1 MVKTVSKA
9 LIKNKNGKYLLLYR
23 GDTHPN
29 FPGHLDLPGGE
40 VESEETSRTAT
51 TREVQ
56 EETGICIYPNDFKKL
71 FVRQHKNTRHILF
84 EIVMDKTEAD
94 IPIKLSWEHKKYRWM
109 TLSELL
115 DTNIPEDADPYY
127 IDVIDYLKH
136 LSET

>member
-1 MVKTVSKA
+1 MVKVVSKA

-23 GDTHPN
+23 VDTHPN

-40 VESEETSRTAT
+40 VESEETSKTAT
-51 TREVQ
+51 AREVQ
-56 EETGICIYPNDFKKL
+56 EETGICIYPNDLKKL
-71 FVRQHKNTRHILF
+71 FVKQYKNTRHVLF
-84 EIVMDKTEAD
+84 EIIIDKAD

-115 DTNIPEDADPYY
+115 DTSIPEDADSYY

-136 LSET
+136 KSY